1 MYFSFFVQLLYE
13 DILSHNT
20 LLETI
25 TAKSAR
31 ITENY
36 VAQLELQE
44 LQERYNTVKD
54 NAMVIIVI

>member
-44 LQERYNTVKD
+44 LQERYITVKD